1 MQCLCAAIMEIAG
14 HYFPR
19 HRVVYQQYFL
29 KRIEVAKEIAVDLM
43 MASYSYIVKSGLI
56 FSLE

>member
-1 MQCLCAAIMEIAG
+1 MEIAG
-14 HYFPR
+14 HHFPR
-19 HRVVYQQYFL
+19 HLVVYQQYFL

-56 FSLE
+56 FSMEW